1 MVRMSKVAKVAIAA
15 MAVLL
20 LIGACS
26 SSDEPADGTAAPT
39 TTSGGDEGTEPIT
52 TTSFT
57 LPPPGDFIF
66 GTRNLKASQEP
77 PALPGA
83 AGFAAGEGS
92 DLVATVGDWSE
103 QMWVDVPAG
112 IGYTFNPVPRGL
124 LAVPEVDTGAFHAG
138 RFQATVAEGS
148 PLAGPG
154 MLIAF
159 DAGGSSASIGS
170 VADPEG
176 CTAAAAEPATYA
188 GLVGES
194 RLFTCDGGT
203 LEIGYLV
210 SIDPAGVVRF
220 TVAGTTDA
228 PADDLLPILDT
239 IRFGEEE
246 GAIAVRLSSPE
257 FTVAGP
263 SKDEVDGRHPVD
275 LHGGVLGDQWQ
286 FALGDANTGLV
297 EVRNYEDHAYRI
309 VVGGQEPFR
318 LNPRKAVTLDMRV
331 LGAGVVPITAVPD
344 YGFARLVTYVDLEGL
359 NG

>member
-1 MVRMSKVAKVAIAA
+1 MPEGAKVAIPAIAA
-15 MAVLL
+15 MAMLL
-20 LIGACS
+20 LVGACS
-26 SSDEPADGTAAPT
+26 SSDEPAVGTAAPT
-39 TTSGGDEGTEPIT
+39 TTSDGDEGTEPIT
-52 TTSFT
+52 TTLFT

-66 GTRNLKASQEP
+66 GTRNLKASQKP
-77 PALPGA
+77 PAL
-83 AGFAAGEGS
+83 AGSATFAAGEGS

-103 QMWVDVPAG
+103 QIWVDVPAG
-112 IGYTFNPVPRGL
+112 IGYTFNPIPRGI
-124 LAVPEVDTGAFHAG
+124 LAIPEVDTGAFHAG
-138 RFQATVAEGS
+138 RFQAPITSGS
-148 PLAGPG
+148 GLDGPG

-159 DAGGSSASIGS
+159 DLGGSSAPIGS

-176 CTAAAAEPATYA
+176 CTAAGVEPAAHA

-194 RLFTCDGGT
+194 RSFTCDGGT

-210 SIDPAGVVRF
+210 SSEPAGVVRF

-228 PADDLLPILDT
+228 PADDLVPILDT
-239 IRFGEEE
+239 IRFGAED

-263 SKDEVDGRHPVD
+263 SEDEVDGRYPVH
-275 LHGGVLGDQWQ
+275 LHGGVLGDQWR

-297 EVRNYEDHAYRI
+297 EIRNYEDHSYRI

-318 LNPRKAVTLDMRV
+318 LNARKAVTLDMRL
-331 LGAGVVPITAVPD
+331 LGAGVVPIMAVPD
-344 YGFARLVTYVDLEGL
+344 YGFARLVTYVDLKGL